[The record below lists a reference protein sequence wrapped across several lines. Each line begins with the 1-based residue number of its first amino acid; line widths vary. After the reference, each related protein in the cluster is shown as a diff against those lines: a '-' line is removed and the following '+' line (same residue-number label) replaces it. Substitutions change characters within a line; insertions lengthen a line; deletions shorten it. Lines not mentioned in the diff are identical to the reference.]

1 MVTLLVVEDE
11 HIVAMD
17 LQSRLRNL
25 GYEVPETASSADEAV
40 EKAGQVR
47 PDLVLMDIY
56 LGSDRDGI
64 HAAAEIRSRY
74 DIPVIYITAYA
85 DTATLQR
92 AKITEP
98 FGYILKPF
106 EERELL
112 TTIEMALYK
121 YRMESRLK
129 DSERW
134 LATTLKSIGDG
145 VIATD
150 KEGAVKFMN
159 PVAEALTGWRQQE
172 ALGKGMGDVFRI
184 LNGDTRQPLDNPVG
198 LVLRQGMVTSPSM
211 NAVLVSRDGKETP
224 VYESAAPIKDEAGK
238 TTGVVLIFSDV
249 TERKQAEEALRR
261 KNREL
266 EIISSITSSINRA
279 RGMDE
284 MLDQILRD
292 SLELLE
298 MDAGAIYLCDLEGMR
313 YAQLTAVSARTEAG
327 KAIRYRQVLHDFS
340 MDPGQVR
347 PGDAPIA
354 IFEGAR
360 AAATV
365 PITVRGGLIGVLAF
379 YSAGGAPIGEEK
391 STVLLGIGAQIGIAI
406 ENHRLFKNIQDTSR
420 YLADVINESPDAIL
434 TVDMGGFIMSFNKSA
449 ARLLKYEASEVKGRH
464 ITSLLPDNAEINL
477 AESKNYVREFRSKD
491 GSVVTLNISTST
503 LFREGRKNGFIITLK
518 DLSEITGLKIVPLM
532 EKAVDTA
539 QRYHFEKG
547 CMYMFDKQKGNQ
559 SLEVFADQVKH
570 NIQGLCVTRHNP
582 RKIREQYGLEKTPI
596 IWLTGGEGMPGEIS
610 MKPDNLTGL
619 AATLGKFISE
629 TKNGLVLLDGI
640 EYLMTRNGYEAVLKL
655 VHFLNDKVMTS
666 DCMVLCCI
674 DPLTMDERQFRIILT
689 EMQEFDE

>member
-298 MDAGAIYLCDLEGMR
+298 MDAGAIYLTDIEGMR

-449 ARLLKYEASEVKGRH
+449 SRLLKYEASEVKGRH

-477 AESKNYVREFRSKD
+477 GESKNYVREFRSKD